1 MVIDELSGAVRA
13 TGGVVKAARWALLG
27 LQEHRQ
33 TSRDAMEMRRLLGVE
48 DRNVDYRAGVLHP
61 LSEVPGTIGPDDSSA
76 LVTLAGPAYRSARD
90 RGRLEIVDSIDVRLD
105 QGQVLIGSPE
115 TEAVTR
121 LAYGYRRRAD
131 GAGMIQD
138 ALPPIRL
145 PYRWEEDATQV
156 TAQSCRYVPGRGL
169 RTRPNWPVIDST
181 RGGKRLL
188 FPEVDRD
195 NLLTSDFLLITRTP
209 NFLTSTAYQSSRS
222 LISIAG
228 SHGPGTRAIDVLLRD
243 KRALALLRRTL
254 PKRHLASFQILVRA
268 DRIDHDFRFGSR
280 ARAVEVCDVQVMKHL
295 TDRELREATRRVQ
308 LDLGRWRAEIGR
320 GCIDVRR

>member
-1 MVIDELSGAVRA
+1 MAPFALLE
-13 TGGVVKAARWALLG
+13 GVVKAARWALLG
-27 LQEHRQ
+27 
-33 TSRDAMEMRRLLGVE
+33 SRSTARRAAGEEMRRLLGVE

-138 ALPPIRL
+138 ALPRIRL

-156 TAQSCRYVPGRGL
+156 TAQSCRYVPVGGYVPGRTGL
-169 RTRPNWPVIDST
+169 SSTQHAVVSGYYSLKSTVI
-181 RGGKRLL
+181 
-188 FPEVDRD
+188 
-195 NLLTSDFLLITRTP
+195 
-209 NFLTSTAYQSSRS
+209 A
-222 LISIAG
+222 
-228 SHGPGTRAIDVLLRD
+228 
-243 KRALALLRRTL
+243 
-254 PKRHLASFQILVRA
+254 
-268 DRIDHDFRFGSR
+268 
-280 ARAVEVCDVQVMKHL
+280 C
-295 TDRELREATRRVQ
+295 
-308 LDLGRWRAEIGR
+308 
-320 GCIDVRR
+320 